1 MWAHSQTPAR
11 PPLPSGAARV
21 VALDEVAW
29 LLTLRGTDVPCCP
42 LLQAYVLVEA
52 EGARLFVDAVK
63 LPAEVHEAL
72 QACDVRCAPYEE
84 AEEAVRTMREEGGKV
99 LLDPALCNFGLR
111 SAAAAAAVLAPSPV
125 TLPKATK
132 NAAELAHMLEAPAV
146 VVVA

>member
-1 MWAHSQTPAR
+1 MAPTPSLNR
-11 PPLPSGAARV
+11 TLTPT
-21 VALDEVAW
+21 
-29 LLTLRGTDVPCCP
+29 LTLT
-42 LLQAYVLVEA
+42 LTLT
-52 EGARLFVDAVK
+52 RLFVDAVK

-125 TLPKATK
+125 TQP
-132 NAAELAHMLEAPAV
+132 
-146 VVVA
+146 VA